1 MNWFFKWLHRKI
13 ENADASDRPYPVAV
27 NEIRPSNRP
36 GSDGMN
42 INVWAATGGHIVEFR
57 KYDEYK
63 DRNSCKMYIIGA
75 DQNFSESLS
84 KIVTMEMMR

>member
-1 MNWFFKWLHRKI
+1 MNWFFRWLYDKLR
-13 ENADASDRPYPVAV
+13 NADMSDKPYPVAA
-27 NEIRPSNRP
+27 NAIEKTNRP

-42 INVWAATGGHIVEFR
+42 ISVWAATGGHIVEFR

-63 DRNSCKMYIIGA
+63 DRNSSKMYIIGA